1 MKVADYLKEIGLYQ
15 QVVNGIQKIFRTNTD
30 LIQFTIGKLEDCN
43 LIFTDRS
50 SNIAGSCTGIS
61 KIKLHES
68 VAKRP
73 EDRNST
79 MLHEV
84 GHLIRNCK
92 LNYYG
97 ESDGGGVRFQ
107 YVSRGGFTGLRKVSS
122 KRRSPHGNE
131 WKAIM
136 VAIGGNPKR
145 CHNYTYLAE
154 NKGGYKHKYVC
165 ADCGHEILKMR
176 KLKNLHLRYHSGCKR
191 KPNGGKLIH
200 TQLR

>member
-1 MKVADYLKEIGLYQ
+1 MKVGQYLKEIGLYN
-15 QVVNGIQKIFRTNTD
+15 QVVNGIKKFFGTNRD

-43 LIFTDRS
+43 LVFTNRS
-50 SNIAGSCTGIS
+50 ANIAGTCCGTV
-61 KIKLHES
+61 KIRLHES

-73 EDRNST
+73 ADRNST

-97 ESDGGGVRFQ
+97 ESDGDIRFQ
-107 YVSRGGFTGLRKVSS
+107 YVSKGGYTGLRNVST
-122 KRRSPHGNE
+122 KRRSPHGAE

-136 VAIGGNPKR
+136 VAIGGNPER
-145 CHNYTYLAE
+145 CHNYSYLAE
-154 NKGGYKHKYVC
+154 NKNGYKHKYTC
-165 ADCGHEILKMR
+165 ADCGHEIFKMR
-176 KLKNLHLRYHSGCKR
+176 KLKNLSLRYHSGCKR
-191 KPNGGKLIH
+191 KPHGGKLIH